1 MFTDAGLSQEESAL
15 LTRLFMKIQKQKK
28 PDRINERYYKGLQE
42 IGNLGISV
50 PPDVQAFAFPLNW
63 CRTYVDVLTERQD
76 VRMILRSGE
85 TAEDSDLRRD
95 WEAND
100 LDVEQ
105 QLLNRDLAVYG
116 RGFISVAADPDG
128 GRPMIRVESPTDL
141 AAEVH
146 PLTRQMLGALR
157 LYRTDDQKVEF
168 ATFYLPNRTLFFKSD
183 LGRWQRAETVEHGL
197 GRVPIVMALTR
208 RSSGSWEGE
217 SMLTDLKPLVD
228 MAGRVML
235 QLQLAMETTAT
246 PQKVAL
252 GVKQKDFQDEDGNSI
267 DPWDAYLGA
276 VWALADN
283 QADVKQLAGAD
294 LSGFHDTIRMLAE
307 QASTV
312 TGLPVRMMG
321 QRSANPPAEGAIRA
335 DEARLVKQVERLNS
349 VAGMAWSWALGI
361 AERIRTHRWSADGQI
376 QVQWHDPATPTVA
389 QRADAIQKLSGGVP
403 VLSIR
408 GAMIELG
415 FTQQRIDQELQ
426 WMQQEMSGM
435 YTTPM
440 DRKLERVMDEG
451 L

>member
-1 MFTDAGLSQEESAL
+1 MLVDGLLSEEESAL
-15 LTRLFMKIQKQKK
+15 FERLSVKLQSQAKA
-28 PDRINERYYKGLQE
+28 DVINLRYYRGLQA

-63 CRTYVDVLTERQD
+63 CRTFVDVLTERQD

-85 TAEDSDLRRD
+85 TAEDSELRRD
-95 WEAND
+95 WEVND

-116 RGFISVAADPDG
+116 RGFISVAADPEG
-128 GRPMIRVESPTDL
+128 GRPVIRVESPADL

-157 LYRTDDQKVEF
+157 LYRAEDKSVEY
-168 ATFYLPNRTLFFKSD
+168 ATFYLPNRTLVFRRD
-183 LGRWQRAETVEHGL
+183 LGRWQRVEVIEHNL
-197 GRVPIVMALTR
+197 GRVPIVMALAR

-252 GVKQKDFQDEDGNSI
+252 GVQKSDFVDEDGNPI
-267 DPWDAYLGA
+267 DPWEAYLGA
-276 VWALADN
+276 VWALSDSN
-283 QADVKQLAGAD
+283 TDVKQLAGAD

-321 QRSANPPAEGAIRA
+321 QSSANPPAEGAIRA

-349 VAGMAWSWALGI
+349 VAGVAWSWALGI
-361 AERIRTHRWSADGQI
+361 AERIRTRRWSADGQI

-403 VLSIR
+403 VLSVR
-408 GAMIELG
+408 GAMMELG
-415 FTQQRIDQELQ
+415 FTQQRIDQELS
-426 WMQQEMSGM
+426 WMQQEMVGM
-435 YTTPM
+435 YATPM
-440 DRKLERVMDEG
+440 DRKLERFMDEG

>member
-1 MFTDAGLSQEESAL
+1 
-15 LTRLFMKIQKQKK
+15 
-28 PDRINERYYKGLQE
+28 
-42 IGNLGISV
+42 
-50 PPDVQAFAFPLNW
+50 
-63 CRTYVDVLTERQD
+63 
-76 VRMILRSGE
+76 MILRSGE

-252 GVKQKDFQDEDGNSI
+252 GVK
-267 DPWDAYLGA
+267 
-276 VWALADN
+276 
-283 QADVKQLAGAD
+283 
-294 LSGFHDTIRMLAE
+294 RC
-307 QASTV
+307 
-312 TGLPVRMMG
+312 
-321 QRSANPPAEGAIRA
+321 
-335 DEARLVKQVERLNS
+335 
-349 VAGMAWSWALGI
+349 
-361 AERIRTHRWSADGQI
+361 
-376 QVQWHDPATPTVA
+376 
-389 QRADAIQKLSGGVP
+389 
-403 VLSIR
+403 
-408 GAMIELG
+408 
-415 FTQQRIDQELQ
+415 
-426 WMQQEMSGM
+426 
-435 YTTPM
+435 
-440 DRKLERVMDEG
+440 
-451 L
+451 